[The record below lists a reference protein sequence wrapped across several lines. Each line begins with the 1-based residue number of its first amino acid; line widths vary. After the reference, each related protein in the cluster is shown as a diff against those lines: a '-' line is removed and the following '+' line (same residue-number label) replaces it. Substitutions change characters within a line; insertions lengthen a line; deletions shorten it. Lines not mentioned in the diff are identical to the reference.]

1 MKNATLITLIFF
13 LFLIFSVPGV
23 IASPL
28 DMIFE
33 PMRHIDIEDFYD
45 NYHEMIDLVIFF
57 VIFTGVSQ
65 AVFRKRFPGN
75 PGKAMSVAIGLA
87 LSFSLV
93 IAEHYTG
100 FSLKSLGTIAGTI
113 LILLLAA
120 MIFYLLKM
128 FGVGSVTAGATAIII
143 TYLSIRTTTPQTYNW
158 MQANQIAPWIDLLLI
173 ITLIVGF
180 LKLIQTITSPKSIP
194 LRKAEPQLQN
204 KNQNREPLPLLKKD
218 AEELKNEKWAIKKN
232 LRKNTKKGQKD
243 EKNVTRK
250 LYHILNLLRTSKLTS
265 EARKQ
270 FQEDLRGISVRE
282 SDLQKRLN
290 SIKQID
296 QELKNFDFEGFDTLK
311 RQCDQLDEEGRK
323 RLRQLIQQER
333 VKIGAEQK
341 IQELQEKIN
350 QQDQLFR
357 RNLNQAINL
366 LNQGKNPE
374 ATQSIKEAIS
384 LDQQADYLWDKLKR
398 LENVLL
404 NITKKELRE
413 LNKPK

>member
-1 MKNATLITLIFF
+1 MKNATLITVIFF
-13 LFLIFSVPGV
+13 FFLIFSIPGV
-23 IASPL
+23 IGSSL

-120 MIFYLLKM
+120 MIYYTLRM
-128 FGVGSVTAGATAIII
+128 FGVGSVAAGATAIII
-143 TYLSIRTTTPQTYNW
+143 TYLSLRTTTPQTYNW

-173 ITLIVGF
+173 ITLIIGF
-180 LKLIQTITSPKSIP
+180 LKLTQTVASPKNIP

-204 KNQNREPLPLLKKD
+204 KNPNREPVPLFKKD
-218 AEELKNEKWAIKKN
+218 AQELKNEKWAIKNN

-243 EKNVTRK
+243 EKNVTKK
-250 LYHILNLLRTSKLTS
+250 LYHILGLLRTQKLTP
-265 EARKQ
+265 ETRKQ
-270 FQEDLRGISVRE
+270 IQQDLRRISTRE
-282 SDLQKRLN
+282 NDLQKRLN
-290 SIKQID
+290 RIQEID
-296 QELKNFDFEGFDTLK
+296 QKLKHFDLEEFDTLK

-333 VKIGAEQK
+333 EKIGAEERV
-341 IQELQEKIN
+341 QELQEKIS
-350 QQDQLFR
+350 QQDQIFR
-357 RNLNQAINL
+357 RNINQTISL

-384 LDQQADYLWDKLKR
+384 LDQQTDYLWDKLKR
-398 LENVLL
+398 LEKALL

-413 LNKPK
+413 LNKSR